1 MRVGDTE
8 GHEERR
14 GEGTMGDWKKM
25 EMKLERRELE

>member
-8 GHEERR
+8 GHEER
-14 GEGTMGDWKKM
+14 GEGTTGDWKKM